1 LIWNPAITMK
11 NFQQPPISDT
21 IARKYQNE
29 HIDMQDLNQAIVASV
44 QPSHAQIR
52 AISLFENL
60 NESEYEQIS
69 NGLVCRHIPR
79 GSYLFHQGLK
89 ADSAFFVQS
98 GFLDVA
104 SMLPG
109 GDENILASLGPGSVI
124 GETSLISTGIRS
136 ASVRAKSDVIGFT
149 MERQFFLGLIAQA
162 HTAASRIL
170 AQLIKILCE
179 RLHSQYA
186 HTIEIE
192 QSSEQLM
199 PCHNASGYGPRL
211 DDIAV
216 SSVFPYRQYLPR
228 LDFFSNFRID
238 EIDFLETHVHCLEL
252 PRGTLL
258 FEKDE
263 VAIACYF
270 VVRGALE
277 LFISGTDR
285 HVPLIVLGPGKFL
298 GTTDIITGDM
308 RVACARAREDV
319 VLLEIGAGT
328 LRQLLSAQ
336 SLLAVKFQHCLCESL
351 VVDLGMSNKR
361 AARIARGMG
370 AQGN

>member
-1 LIWNPAITMK
+1 MGSK
-11 NFQQPPISDT
+11 N
-21 IARKYQNE
+21 QNE

-52 AISLFENL
+52 AISLFEKL

-79 GSYLFHQGLK
+79 GSYLFHQGMK

-98 GFLDVA
+98 GNLDVA
-104 SMLPG
+104 SVLPG
-109 GDENILASLGPGSVI
+109 GGESILACLGPGSVI
-124 GETSLISTGIRS
+124 GETSLISTGLRT
-136 ASVRAKSDVIGFT
+136 ASVRAKTDVIGFS

-162 HTAASRIL
+162 HTAASRVL
-170 AQLIKILCE
+170 SQLVKILCE
-179 RLHSQYA
+179 RLRSQYVR
-186 HTIEIE
+186 TIENEIKGE
-192 QSSEQLM
+192 QFIS
-199 PCHNASGYGPRL
+199 CDKASGYGPRL

-216 SSVFPYRQYLPR
+216 PSDFPYRQYLPR

-238 EIDFLETHVHCLEL
+238 EIDFLESHIHCLEL

-263 VAIACYF
+263 VAISCYF
-270 VVRGALE
+270 IIRGALE
-277 LFISGTDR
+277 LFISGRDR
-285 HVPLIVLGPGKFL
+285 HVPLTVLGPGKIL
-298 GTTDIITGDM
+298 GASDIITGDM

-319 VLLEIGAGT
+319 VLLEFGAST
-328 LRQLLSAQ
+328 LQQLLSAQ

-351 VVDLGMSNKR
+351 VIDLGMSNKR
-361 AARIARGMG
+361 VARIARGIG
-370 AQGN
+370 TEDK